1 MRFHNI
7 ATIALTL
14 FSVTTL
20 NAAQEFPQSG
30 TNLGSVTGGALNHA
44 HMVIDNKCVK
54 CHSAQRI
61 EEAIAAGKDLQS
73 IQQRM
78 EQKGVKLT
86 ADEQQV
92 LGIFWKESPLKPRK
106 K

>member
-1 MRFHNI
+1 MRINVI
-7 ATIALTL
+7 ATIALTML
-14 FSVTTL
+14 SVTTL
-20 NAAQEFPQSG
+20 NAAQEVPQSG
-30 TNLGSVTGGALNHA
+30 SNLGSVSGGAFNHA

-54 CHSAQRI
+54 CHSSQRI
-61 EEAIAAGKDLQS
+61 EEAIAAGKNMQQ

-106 K
+106 